1 MTTKK
6 KLLGIFGPL
15 IAAAVLLILF
25 FFTPIKLDLD
35 SKSVLADA
43 STSMSANVL
52 RGNAIKNKAI
62 SSETYIPFF
71 GSSEL
76 SRISPF
82 HPSVLAEKYNRDYR
96 PFLLGAPG
104 TQSLTQAMM
113 MNSMGNSLEH
123 KKVVFILSPQWFV
136 KKGITD
142 DYFNAY
148 YSKLHVYQWVNG
160 IEKVDANDQYLANRL
175 LAFPMVKDDKQLT
188 SVLEKIKKGKQ
199 PSFSE
204 KQTMDLTINV
214 LAREDELFSKIGM
227 ASKEDAIKKAERALP
242 AEYNDAELDELAC
255 KIGKQATSNNKFEI
269 SNNFFTKRLKKKIGK
284 LKGAQKDLDYRYSPE
299 YSDFQVVLN
308 QLAKNEADVLFIIPP
323 VNQHW
328 SDYTGLSQEML
339 QEVSQK
345 LRYQLESQG
354 FTNIADFSKEASTQY
369 FMADTIHLGWRGWLA
384 ADQHI
389 KPFLE
394 KTNQKKPS
402 YHLNDSF
409 YSEEWQ
415 QKDPKTITK

>member
-6 KLLGIFGPL
+6 KILGVFGPL
-15 IAAAVLLILF
+15 VATAVLLILF
-25 FFTPIKLDLD
+25 FFTPIKIDLD
-35 SKSVLADA
+35 SKSVLEDA
-43 STSMSANVL
+43 STAMSTNVL

-62 SSETYIPFF
+62 SSDEYIPFF

-82 HPSVLAEKYNRDYR
+82 HPSVLADKYNRSYR

-113 MNSMGNSLEH
+113 MQSMGEGLNH

-148 YSKLHVYQWVNG
+148 YSKLHVYQWVNT
-160 IEKVDANDQYLANRL
+160 IEKIDENDKYLANRL
-175 LAFPMVKDDKQLT
+175 LEFPKVKEDKRLT
-188 SVLEKIKKGKQ
+188 RILEGIKEGTK
-199 PSFSE
+199 PSFSD
-204 KQTMDLTINV
+204 KQMTDIAINA
-214 LAREDELFSKIGM
+214 LSREDDLFSKIGM
-227 ASKEDAIKKAERALP
+227 ISKEEAIKKAEKPLP
-242 AEYNDAELDELAC
+242 AVYNDAELDHLAYE
-255 KIGKQATSNNKFEI
+255 IGKKATSNNEFEI
-269 SNNFFTKRLKKKIGK
+269 SNNFFTKRLKKKIGN
-284 LKGAQKDLDYRYSPE
+284 LKGAQESLDYRYSPE

-308 QLAKNEADVLFIIPP
+308 QLAKNQADVLFIIPP
-323 VNQHW
+323 VNKHW

-345 LRYQLESQG
+345 LCYQLESQG
-354 FTNIADFSKEASTQY
+354 FTNIADFSKDASTQY

-384 ADQHI
+384 ADQYI
-389 KPFLE
+389 EPFLE
-394 KTNQKKPS
+394 TTNQKKPV
-402 YHLNDSF
+402 YHLDDSF

-415 QKDPKTITK
+415 QRDPKTVPK

>member
-6 KLLGIFGPL
+6 KLLGVFGPL
-15 IAAAVLLILF
+15 IATAVLLLIF
-25 FFTPIKLDLD
+25 FFTPIKINLD
-35 SKSVLADA
+35 SKSVLEDA
-43 STSMSANVL
+43 STAMSANVL

-62 SSETYIPFF
+62 SSEEYIPFF

-82 HPSVLAEKYNRDYR
+82 HPSVLAEKYNRSYR

-113 MNSMGNSLEH
+113 MQSMGDSLDH

-136 KKGITD
+136 KKGITE

-148 YSKLHVYQWVNG
+148 YSKLHVYQWVTG
-160 IEKVDANDQYLANRL
+160 IKNVDEKDKYLANRL
-175 LAFPMVKDDKQLT
+175 LEFPKVKEDKRLT
-188 SVLEKIKKGKQ
+188 SVLEEIENGKT

-204 KQTMDLTINV
+204 KQAMDMTINA

-227 ASKEDAIKKAERALP
+227 ISKEEAIKKAEKPLP
-242 AEYNDAELDELAC
+242 TVYNDAELDELAC
-255 KIGKQATSNNKFEI
+255 EIGKKATSNNEFEI

-284 LKGAQKDLDYRYSPE
+284 LEGAQKDLDYRYSPE

-328 SDYTGLSQEML
+328 TDYTGLSQEML

-345 LRYQLESQG
+345 LTYQLESQG

-384 ADQHI
+384 ADQYI
-389 KPFLE
+389 EPFLE
-394 KTNQKKPS
+394 TTNQKKPV

-415 QKDPKTITK
+415 QQDPKTIKK